1 MGPHLLDEVVT
12 DIRKH
17 YGGPLRLA
25 HDLMR
30 IDL

>member
-1 MGPHLLDEVVT
+1 MDEIAA
-12 DIRKH
+12 DIRKN
-17 YGGPLRLA
+17 YAGPLRLA

>member
-1 MGPHLLDEVVT
+1 LMDEIVA
-12 DIRKH
+12 DIRKN
-17 YGGPLRLA
+17 YSGPLRLA

>member
-1 MGPHLLDEVVT
+1 MGPHLMEDVVK
-12 DIRKH
+12 DIRKN
-17 YGGPLRLA
+17 YAGPLRLA

>member
-1 MGPHLLDEVVT
+1 MVPRQIDEFVQ
-12 DIRKH
+12 DIRST
-17 YGGPLRLA
+17 YRGPLQIA